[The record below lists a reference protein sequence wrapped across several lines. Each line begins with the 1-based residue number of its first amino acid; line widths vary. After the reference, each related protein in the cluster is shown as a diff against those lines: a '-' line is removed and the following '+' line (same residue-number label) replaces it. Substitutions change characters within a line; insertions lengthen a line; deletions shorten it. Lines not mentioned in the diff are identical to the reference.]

1 MYLRTKELQR
11 TFTIQQRTDSQT
23 ARGRVDSTYTGTAT
37 LTGVLVDATP
47 FEQEKFRQ
55 TQHPIT
61 HTIKQTGP
69 KKAEEGDRLV
79 HDGRF
84 FYIQTIEN
92 PADLGIRT
100 LYRVQERRDG
110 GGN

>member
-1 MYLRTKELQR
+1 MYLRVKDLQR

-23 ARGRVDSTYTGTAT
+23 ARGRVGSTYNGAT
-37 LTGVLVDATP
+37 TLEGVLVDATP
-47 FEQEKFRQ
+47 FEQEKFKQ
-55 TQHPIT
+55 SGHPIT

-84 FYIQTIEN
+84 FYIQTVEN

-100 LYRVQERRDG
+100 LYRVQERKDG